1 MKAKLQTAGWIVCVA
16 VIVAALA
23 YAAHYLTERPDS
35 GNPAG
40 EYAPT
45 PTNAVPDA
53 YFMAVSPI
61 TTPSPKPDMSTWDE
75 YVQTFQLKSDVMA
88 APVIIELTYHAPE
101 KVTPTVGASETE
113 YHFPVYLSVID
124 VSYRTLG
131 LMRGLEYQA
140 YEDSAEYIFNCAGLS
155 NDLREAL
162 FRNRTVFSEGE
173 TVVRLTED
181 RMEIVGSQEILAL
194 YIENNEIHFDFGTD
208 SENCT
213 VTYYVDDDMDLS
225 PVMMMREENALWA
238 VNRVLST
245 PLWARYNYYNNQ
257 HVDMLEVYAGNNV
270 RTIFSGRGESLP
282 LALEGV
288 GDSQAILEKFVEYE
302 AEAMVQGDPPTEL
315 WQKKTV
321 SYMVSQSEYGTLT
334 METDFLA
341 YQAQDEDIPEMT
353 LLKWDVVRRRVLMVN
368 RETMLD
374 CVLENSNLGNFI
386 TETKR
391 AEYIGD
397 NRVEYTEYAF
407 SMKDIVTERVALLP
421 DGTKLWRE
429 TEVAQDGNVTT
440 TRREYAGS
448 DYFAEGLWEVVIRKG
463 TIVTSRSRGSS
474 DAEPV
479 TISYEYDAN
488 SAEPLLTR
496 EVKHIGDTVTEEMI
510 YEANENGRIISSTH
524 IIYQSGQE
532 TERNTYEGVFELT
545 Y

>member
-1 MKAKLQTAGWIVCVA
+1 
-16 VIVAALA
+16 
-23 YAAHYLTERPDS
+23 
-35 GNPAG
+35 
-40 EYAPT
+40 
-45 PTNAVPDA
+45 
-53 YFMAVSPI
+53 
-61 TTPSPKPDMSTWDE
+61 
-75 YVQTFQLKSDVMA
+75 
-88 APVIIELTYHAPE
+88 
-101 KVTPTVGASETE
+101 
-113 YHFPVYLSVID
+113 
-124 VSYRTLG
+124 
-131 LMRGLEYQA
+131 
-140 YEDSAEYIFNCAGLS
+140 
-155 NDLREAL
+155 
-162 FRNRTVFSEGE
+162 
-173 TVVRLTED
+173 
-181 RMEIVGSQEILAL
+181 
-194 YIENNEIHFDFGTD
+194 
-208 SENCT
+208 
-213 VTYYVDDDMDLS
+213 
-225 PVMMMREENALWA
+225 
-238 VNRVLST
+238 
-245 PLWARYNYYNNQ
+245 
-257 HVDMLEVYAGNNV
+257 
-270 RTIFSGRGESLP
+270 
-282 LALEGV
+282 
-288 GDSQAILEKFVEYE
+288 
-302 AEAMVQGDPPTEL
+302 
-315 WQKKTV
+315 
-321 SYMVSQSEYGTLT
+321 MVSQSEYGTLT

-397 NRVEYTEYAF
+397 NRLEYTEYAF

-463 TIVTSRSRGSS
+463 TVVTSRSRGSS

-479 TISYEYDAN
+479 TISYEYDSN